1 VANRDDGK
9 ERDIE
14 RHTGR
19 PAPERSHVA
28 GGPSPLNDVD
38 EMALH
43 DRKSDWQE
51 RNAPAAGDAPTRAE
65 LDGLSLLGGSDPR
78 GDGALGGV
86 SDPVRDG
93 SAGPRERDDAPIG
106 AAGAGGRKNPPLMED
121 AGMGD
126 GGISVSGGAA
136 GGARGHGGTSDS
148 GAGGPM
154 GDTSGGRAAQFDA
167 ASRMD
172 LDHPDTDASGGG
184 DDDRRER

>member
-1 VANRDDGK
+1 VAKRDDK
-9 ERDIE
+9 QRDIE
-14 RHTGR
+14 QHTGR

-38 EMALH
+38 EAALH
-43 DRKSDWQE
+43 GSKSKWQE
-51 RNAPAAGDAPTRAE
+51 KNAPAAGDPPTRAE

-78 GDGALGGV
+78 GDGSLGGV

-93 SAGPRERDDAPIG
+93 SAGPREQ
-106 AAGAGGRKNPPLMED
+106 AGADVKLAGPGGRQNPPLMED

-126 GGISVSGGAA
+126 GGISISGGVS

-154 GDTSGGRAAQFDA
+154 GDTAGGPAQHDA
-167 ASRMD
+167 ATRFD
-172 LDHPDTDASGGG
+172 LDRPDSDRG
-184 DDDRRER
+184 DEGR